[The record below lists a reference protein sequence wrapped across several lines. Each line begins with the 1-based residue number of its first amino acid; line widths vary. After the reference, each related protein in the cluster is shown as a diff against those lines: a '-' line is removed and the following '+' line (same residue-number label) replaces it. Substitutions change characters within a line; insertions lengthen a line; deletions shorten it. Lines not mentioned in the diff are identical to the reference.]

1 MSHKVAIFSDG
12 HKDVYKGNRDVKA
25 AWAIYD
31 KATGEFLLSGHSI
44 DRNRAEKLP
53 LIISHILEMLL
64 GSMIH
69 LSRFQKL
76 SSQSIMVVI

>member
-44 DRNRAEKLP
+44 DRNRAENFP
-53 LIISHILEMLL
+53 
-64 GSMIH
+64 
-69 LSRFQKL
+69 
-76 SSQSIMVVI
+76 